1 MVIRYNAEEEEM
13 WVGGAEQRE
22 SSGERERWFR
32 VRGYFGDLVLGVAMG
47 WG

>member
-22 SSGERERWFR
+22 SSGSLVRERWFR
-32 VRGYFGDLVLGVAMG
+32 VRGILVIAGLG
-47 WG
+47 

>member
-32 VRGYFGDLVLGVAMG
+32 VRGILVIWYWELRGLG
-47 WG
+47 